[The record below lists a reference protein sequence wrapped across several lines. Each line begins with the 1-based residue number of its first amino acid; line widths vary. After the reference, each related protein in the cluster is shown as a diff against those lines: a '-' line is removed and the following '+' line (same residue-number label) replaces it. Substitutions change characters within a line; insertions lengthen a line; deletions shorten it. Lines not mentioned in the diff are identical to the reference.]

1 MSGKIKA
8 QADSL
13 APQALFVGQE
23 GKDMEET
30 GLRAEEESEREKIIQ
45 ESQGVGRP
53 SLISAG
59 H

>member
-23 GKDMEET
+23 KDME
-30 GLRAEEESEREKIIQ
+30 GDRAE
-45 ESQGVGRP
+45 G
-53 SLISAG
+53 
-59 H
+59 

>member
-13 APQALFVGQE
+13 APQALFVGQ
-23 GKDMEET
+23 KDMEGDRAE
-30 GLRAEEESEREKIIQ
+30 AEEESEERKDNTREPGSWQAKQ
-45 ESQGVGRP
+45 SV
-53 SLISAG
+53 AG